1 MLHLKPVNLF
11 LLQLQRDVFIPEV
24 PMPLGKGYSLD
35 VWEYNE
41 KVKKVEQIE
50 TADLEKLE
58 KDIAR

>member
-1 MLHLKPVNLF
+1 M
-11 LLQLQRDVFIPEV
+11 LQLQRDVFIPEV

-41 KVKKVEQIE
+41 KVKKVEQKE
-50 TADLEKLE
+50 TEDLDKLE